1 MFLSLVVF
9 TLLNNLTMQKT
20 ALIIL
25 DGWGSGNHSDENAI
39 HQAKTPFTDALAS
52 VYPLAHLQASG
63 HAVGLPEGQ
72 MGNSEVGHMHLGAG
86 KVVWQD
92 LPRISQAIK
101 KHELSSISSWNELMN
116 FCLCKKKPLHLM
128 GLLSDGGVH
137 AHIDHVIGLVDAA
150 VEAGLDDI
158 RLHVFTDGRD
168 TDPQGGV
175 DYIGKLLQ
183 HIEPHSQV
191 RLVSVIGRYYAMDRD
206 QRWERTKKAYD
217 LLIHGQANHNVPVEN
232 LQDHIKSL
240 YANGITDEFLESTI
254 CAQEA
259 QCISEGD
266 AVLCW
271 NFRTDR
277 CRQITQAMCYG
288 VSDGG
293 VVLDSI
299 NTNYVTMT
307 RYDASFS
314 TIPVLFDKENI
325 ENTLGEAISK
335 AGLTQ
340 LRMAETEKYPHVT
353 YFFNGGRETPF
364 NGEERCVI
372 PSPKVATYDLQPE
385 MSAFELTAEAIR
397 RIGEDRPDFLCL
409 NFANPDMV
417 GHTGDFAAVI
427 KAVETV
433 DRCAKDVVNA
443 LLAEDYQI
451 FLTADHGNADFMV
464 NEDGS
469 PNTAH
474 TTNLV
479 PVWSI
484 ASNDPLPIH
493 DGSLCDIATWVKAC
507 LGIA

>member
-1 MFLSLVVF
+1 MR
-9 TLLNNLTMQKT
+9 KT

-25 DGWGSGNHSDENAI
+25 DGWGAGNPSDENAI
-39 HQAKTPFTDALAS
+39 HQANTPFTDSLS
-52 VYPLAHLQASG
+52 SRYPLAHLQASG
-63 HAVGLPEGQ
+63 HAVGLPDGQ

-92 LPRISQAIK
+92 LPRISQAINK
-101 KHELSSISSWNELMN
+101 KELSSISSWINLMD
-116 FCLCKKKPLHLM
+116 FCLRHKKPLHLM

-137 AHIDHVIGLVDAA
+137 AHIDHVLGLVDAA
-150 VEAGLDDI
+150 VAAGLDDI

-175 DYIGKLLQ
+175 DYIGKLLH
-183 HIEPHSQV
+183 HIQPFAQV

-217 LLIHGQANHNVPVEN
+217 LLLHGQADHQVVIEN
-232 LQDHIKSL
+232 MEDHIKSL
-240 YANGITDEFLESTI
+240 YGKGVTDEFLEATL
-254 CAQEA
+254 CDDKAL
-259 QCISEGD
+259 CIAEGD

-277 CRQITQAMCYG
+277 CRQITQALCFG
-288 VSDGG
+288 IADEGL
-293 VVLDSI
+293 VLESI
-299 NTNYVTMT
+299 DTNYVTMT
-307 RYDASFS
+307 RYDVSFD
-314 TIPVLFDKENI
+314 TIPVLFAKENI
-325 ENTLGEAISK
+325 ENTLGEAIAS

-364 NGEERCVI
+364 DGEERCVI

-385 MSAFELTAEAIR
+385 MSAYELTAEAKR
-397 RIGEDRPDFLCL
+397 RIKEDKPDFLCL

-427 KAVETV
+427 KAVQTV
-433 DRCAKDVVNA
+433 DSCAQDVIET
-443 LLAEDYQI
+443 LLEEDYQI
-451 FLTADHGNADFMV
+451 FLTADHGNADFMI

-469 PNTAH
+469 PHTAH

-484 ASNDPLPIH
+484 ARSNPLSIH

-507 LGIA
+507 LGIR